1 MRVDVRVLTQAR
13 IIPVL
18 RYSDVETTV
27 YAAACAVQAGY
38 TALELTATTPDVL
51 QAFHRLRDC
60 YGSSVALGVG
70 TITDSRSAESV
81 LSAGADFIVSPGCV
95 PEVAMLAREAGA
107 LSLLGAFT
115 PTELLAAMQAGADA
129 VKLFPAETGGPS
141 HLAALK
147 AVFPDVPICPTGGI
161 TVDNIKAYL
170 QAGAAYLGIGSS
182 LFDKK
187 AFAERDTEVVVASA
201 KRVLEV
207 AHA

>member
-1 MRVDVRVLTQAR
+1 MSECTMRVDVRVLTQAR

-95 PEVAMLAREAGA
+95 PEVAQPDRSTATRPTGH
-107 LSLLGAFT
+107 G
-115 PTELLAAMQAGADA
+115 PTEA
-129 VKLFPAETGGPS
+129 
-141 HLAALK
+141 
-147 AVFPDVPICPTGGI
+147 
-161 TVDNIKAYL
+161 
-170 QAGAAYLGIGSS
+170 
-182 LFDKK
+182 
-187 AFAERDTEVVVASA
+187 ASA
-201 KRVLEV
+201 FRPTSRNR
-207 AHA
+207 HQRRG